1 MTDTASG
8 ARAFPRTNAK
18 HWLGLTA
25 DDIPQ
30 GWMDDMVR
38 RLFDVLNRSMIR
50 LETTAAPVVGESAD
64 DAKKRKALLD
74 DAAKKV
80 RLVNQMQTALERLSE
95 METKR
100 VRTRNATMARSYDDS
115 RKELLR
121 RIDEII
127 AAERAGGGQPE
138 SGT

>member
-1 MTDTASG
+1 MTSTEPG

-18 HWLGLTA
+18 HWVGITA

-50 LETTAAPVVGESAD
+50 LETAAAPAVDESAD
-64 DAKKRKALLD
+64 DIKKRKALID
-74 DAAKKV
+74 DTARKV

-100 VRTRNATMARSYDDS
+100 VTTRKMRMEARSYDDA
-115 RKELLR
+115 RRELKR
-121 RIDEII
+121 RIDAAI
-127 AAERAGGGQPE
+127 AAANAGSDPGEPG
-138 SGT
+138 